1 MFAHVTVT
9 KLADK
14 GAARLTSASLGL
26 SRASSFA
33 IFKDHPLQFPILLPI
48 LDPLSRFKF
57 LSYTCR
63 LSRIWHT
70 TRIHPRV
77 PKASGSSTVRASNTE
92 SYRQI
97 FRCTWAVMQLSH
109 VDMGQMY
116 AYNPPLI
123 SGKIILTTR

>member
-63 LSRIWHT
+63 LSRCEYGILPAST
-70 TRIHPRV
+70 PGFQKPVVPR
-77 PKASGSSTVRASNTE
+77 R
-92 SYRQI
+92 
-97 FRCTWAVMQLSH
+97 
-109 VDMGQMY
+109 
-116 AYNPPLI
+116 
-123 SGKIILTTR
+123 